1 MLEPQLVVI
10 NKPVGLTSHDVVD
23 IIRRELRPWC
33 AKRPLVGHAGTLDPF
48 ATGVLII
55 LIGQATKTQS
65 FFMNGL
71 KTYRATIAL
80 GQATDTGDLTGK
92 TTATKKVSPLT
103 IKQITACLTKLVGL
117 QVQAVPLYAAAK
129 VDGKK
134 LYEYA
139 RADQEPPRR
148 PIRVI
153 TIKEIRLIDYESG
166 SHELTFETICTSGT
180 YIRALAEK
188 IATHL
193 GTVGH
198 LKALCRLQSGDFSL
212 TDTLEIDV

>member
-1 MLEPQLVVI
+1 MLEPQLVVV
-10 NKPVGLTSHDVVD
+10 NKPAGVTSHDVVD
-23 IIRRELRPWC
+23 QIRRDLRPFC
-33 AKRPLVGHAGTLDPF
+33 DQRPLVGHAGTLDPF
-48 ATGVLII
+48 ATGVLVV
-55 LIGQATKTQS
+55 LIGKATRAQS
-65 FFMNGL
+65 FFMNGD

-80 GQATDTGDLTGK
+80 GSSTDTGDLTGK
-92 TTATKKVSPLT
+92 VTATKRVPPLT
-103 IKQITACLTKLVGL
+103 DKLINGCLSKQLGL

-139 RADQEPPRR
+139 RAQQEPPRR

-153 TIKEIRLIDYESG
+153 TIKETKLIGYNSKI
-166 SHELTFETICTSGT
+166 HELTFETVCTSGT

-188 IATHL
+188 IAARL

-198 LKALCRLQSGDFSL
+198 LKALCRLQSGDLSL
-212 TDTLEIDV
+212 ADCLEII